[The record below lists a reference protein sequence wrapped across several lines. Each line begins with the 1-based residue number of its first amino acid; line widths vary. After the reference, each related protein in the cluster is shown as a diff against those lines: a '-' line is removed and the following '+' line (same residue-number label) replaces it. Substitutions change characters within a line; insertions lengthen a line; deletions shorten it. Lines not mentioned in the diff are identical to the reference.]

1 MPSISSPIIPT
12 STLNPVLRLPDNK
25 VKGLGIFTQLSEV
38 STIQP
43 LIRCLGYVAV
53 VHGQGDSQTYNYSLY
68 IYIGPDAPDPDDILS
83 TIPDDDWNNTGDN
96 WKNLNE
102 IASAVSAYNNTGDNR
117 LLTSG
122 GSSIINGEE
131 FLTFDGSVLKII
143 GSNNE
148 RIEIAP
154 SDASIKFFNEEN
166 TSANLTIPY
175 VNSVSTISQLY
186 AVRNSEGEL
195 QYTFPS
201 TAGTAGQIIALNA
214 QGNGLIFTDPGTS
227 DVQITSNANNRV
239 ITGGTGSNIQGEAS
253 LQFDGTALTIGGGS
267 DVLSILSISEGTI
280 TRIDQSEIVIQNP
293 KINNAFTLPNAA
305 GASGQVLT
313 SNGNGGTSWLAPT
326 PYDPG
331 SGGVPS
337 VNSITG
343 PVSINGVSPIVVTT
357 NSENTSQIDIS
368 IPSITTADVTESGGN
383 LYNVQSD
390 WNATEGPSQIA
401 NLPTNFVNSISNSDG
416 TISITGDAST
426 PVVSLGA
433 VAFGSLSNVSV
444 NGVSNDQSVKY
455 LDGSWVPFSPLTISD
470 VQQQISVNV
479 NNWGSITDI
488 PENVTSVAAGEYIK
502 DVQINSTPATNN
514 TINFIGSSPISVTY
528 GSGNDEDG
536 VTDIVISYTGPTVDP
551 DGNVTGASNLAGLSD
566 VELFTPTTNHILVSN
581 EEQVFSNQEMKI
593 PVTTDIEELE
603 ESVLSVNTPLN
614 VEAQNHLILVKE
626 TDGWKKMPFDFIYAN
641 LSEQLQAFFA
651 AGNINVASG
660 TGYDYGA
667 DINQDGLVGTNDLLA
682 LLGAYNSVQNSPAEL
697 SVTSQ
702 PVDDLIQTYAPFPVI
717 LDDFWGTVGIQ
728 NTLDSYVN
736 NRIKL
741 PPSLSFTPE
750 SNSIPAEVSMSVY
763 SSEDVPTYPNLISIS
778 GIEGSVLAGNSLFNI
793 AQTIKLEIGISYT
806 ATLQVVS
813 DFSMLFQIRRFY
825 EDEDGNSFHFDYCLK
840 FDVEANAEDNVLQH
854 DCILDNF
861 SIDNDNVFPAATS
874 TLDALQPNAIFPSAV
889 YGVGA
894 AYFGPQKYEISFI
907 PFTTTN
913 QENQTIG
920 ISDLQV
926 YVKLIN
932 Q

>member
-143 GSNNE
+143 SSGNG
-148 RIEIAP
+148 RIEINP

-166 TSANLTIPY
+166 NAQALTIPN
-175 VNSVSTISQLY
+175 VNSLTTTSQLY
-186 AVRNSEGEL
+186 VVRNSQGGIE
-195 QYTFPS
+195 YSFPQ
-201 TAGTAGQIIALNA
+201 TAGTAGQIIALNS

-227 DVQITSNANNRV
+227 DVQITGNANNRV
-239 ITGGTGSNIQGEAS
+239 ITGGTGSNIQGETN

-267 DVLSILSISEGTI
+267 DILSKLSISEGTI
-280 TRIDQSEIVIQNP
+280 GRVDQSAIVIQNP
-293 KINNAFTLPNAA
+293 KINNVFTLPNAA

-331 SGGVPS
+331 SGGVAS
-337 VNSITG
+337 VNSITDA
-343 PVSINGVSPIVVTT
+343 VSINGVSPIVVTT
-357 NSENTSQIDIS
+357 NSENASQIDIS
-368 IPSITTADVTESGGN
+368 IPSITTADVAESGDN
-383 LYNVQSD
+383 LYNIQSD
-390 WNATEGPSQIA
+390 WTATEGLSQIL
-401 NLPTNFVNSISNSDG
+401 NLPANFVNSISNSDG
-416 TISITGDAST
+416 TIYITGDAST

-433 VAFGSLSNVSV
+433 VAFGSLSDVSV
-444 NGVSNDQSVKY
+444 EEVSDNQSVKY
-455 LDGSWVPFSPLTISD
+455 LDGNWVPFSPLTTSD
-470 VQQQISVNV
+470 VQQQISLIVND
-479 NNWGSITDI
+479 WGSITNI
-488 PENVTSVAAGEYIK
+488 PPNVTSVAAGEYIK
-502 DVQINSTPATNN
+502 DVQINSDPAANN

-528 GSGNDEDG
+528 GSGNDGDG
-536 VTDIVISYTGPTVDP
+536 VTDIVISYTGLTVDP
-551 DGNVTGASNLAGLSD
+551 DGNTVGGSLGALSD

-581 EEQVFSNQEMKI
+581 EQQVFSNQEMKI

-667 DINQDGLVGTNDLLA
+667 DINQDGQVGTADLLE
-682 LLGAYNSVQNSPAEL
+682 LLGSYGSIQNTPAEL

-702 PVDDLIQTYAPFPVI
+702 PVPSLIQTYAPFPVI
-717 LDDFWGTVGIQ
+717 LDVFWDIGIQ
-728 NTLDSYVN
+728 ATLDSYVN

-741 PPSLSFTPE
+741 PPSSSFTPV
-750 SNSIPAEVSMSVY
+750 SNSIPAEVTMSVY

-778 GIEGSVLAGNSLFNI
+778 GIEGSILVGNSSFNI
-793 AQTIKLEIGISYT
+793 AQAIKLEIGISYT
-806 ATLQVVS
+806 ATLQLVS

-825 EDEDGNSFHFDYCLK
+825 EDADGNSFHFDYCLK
-840 FDVEANAEDNVLQH
+840 FDVEAVAEDNDLH
-854 DCILDNF
+854 HECILDNF

-874 TLDALQPNAIFPSAV
+874 TLDALQPNAIFPNAV
-889 YGVGA
+889 YGEGA
-894 AYFGPQKYEISFI
+894 SYFGPQKYEISFI

-913 QENQTIG
+913 QSSQTIG

>member
-143 GSNNE
+143 SSGNG
-148 RIEIAP
+148 RIEITP

-166 TSANLTIPY
+166 NPQALTIPS
-175 VNSVSTISQLY
+175 VNSTTTTSQLY
-186 AVRNSEGEL
+186 AVRNSEGQL

-227 DVQITSNANNRV
+227 DVQITGNADNRV

-253 LQFDGTALTIGGGS
+253 LQFNGTILTIGGSSG
-267 DVLSILSISEGTI
+267 ILSISESTI
-280 TRIDQSEIVIQNP
+280 ARDGQSEIVIQNP

-313 SNGNGGTSWLAPT
+313 SNGNGGTSWLAPI

-331 SGGVPS
+331 SGGVAS
-337 VNSITG
+337 VNSITDA
-343 PVSINGVSPIVVTT
+343 VSINGVSPIVVTT
-357 NSENTSQIDIS
+357 NSENASQIDIS

-390 WNATEGPSQIA
+390 WNATEGLSQIL
-401 NLPTNFVNSISNSDG
+401 NLPANFVNSISNSDG
-416 TISITGDAST
+416 TISITGGAST

-433 VAFGSLSNVSV
+433 VTFGSLSNVSV
-444 NGVSNDQSVKY
+444 EEVSDNQSVKY
-455 LDGSWVPFSPLTISD
+455 LDGDWVPFNPLTITD
-470 VQQQISVNV
+470 VQQEISQNV
-479 NNWGSITDI
+479 NNWNSITNI
-488 PENVTSVAAGEYIK
+488 PENVSSVAAGEYIK
-502 DVQINSTPATNN
+502 DVQINSDPATNN
-514 TINFIGSSPISVTY
+514 TINFIGSSLISVTY

-536 VTDIVISYTGPTVDP
+536 VTDIVISYTGPIVDP
-551 DGNVTGASNLAGLSD
+551 DGNITGASNLESLSD

-667 DINQDGLVGTNDLLA
+667 DINQDGEVGTGDLLA
-682 LLGAYNSVQNSPAEL
+682 LLGSYGSIQNTPAEL

-702 PVDDLIQTYAPFPVI
+702 PVDSLIQTYSPFLAI
-717 LDDFWGTVGIQ
+717 LDVFWNIGIQ
-728 NTLDSYVN
+728 QTLDSVVN

-741 PPSLSFTPE
+741 PPSSSFTPV
-750 SNSIPAEVSMSVY
+750 SISIPAEVTMSVY

-778 GIEGSVLAGNSLFNI
+778 GIEGSILVGSSSFNI
-793 AQTIKLEIGISYT
+793 AQAIKLEIGISYT

-825 EDEDGNSFHFDYCLK
+825 EDEDGNSFNFDYCLK
-840 FDVEANAEDNVLQH
+840 FDVEAAAGDNALQH
-854 DCILDNF
+854 ECILDNF
-861 SIDNDNVFPAATS
+861 SIDNENVFSNATS
-874 TLDALQPNAIFPSAV
+874 TLEELQPNAIFPSAAISE
-889 YGVGA
+889 GT
-894 AYFGPQKYEISFI
+894 AYYGPQKYEISFI
-907 PFTTTN
+907 PFTTTA
-913 QENQTIG
+913 QPSQTIG